1 MRELNENKNAHF
13 LEIEKSADTEIS
25 RPFNFDFGGD
35 YVEEPTL
42 RDYWRSIRKHLFL
55 AFGLPVLCTL
65 LVAIF
70 LFRLPNLYEGDVS
83 IQVDMEN
90 RPDLSPPPGNGVLQ
104 FDDRAYFNTQLQI
117 IESPTVLRRVV
128 KTLDLE
134 HNRPFCDYYINNPS
148 IGQIIKKNLGLN
160 FAPPPSS
167 SDGPFDPALS
177 EATRAELVEAKR
189 LAPYVAALELA
200 VVVTPVTETKLNIKD
215 TRLIQISFN
224 HPDPQLAATVT
235 NTLADALLQVN
246 LQRISESSV
255 TKGDFFQRRIGELQ
269 NQIRGGEEQLADYA
283 TNHQILSLE
292 NDQNTVVERL
302 VGLNKQLME
311 AENDRKQAEAAY
323 RAALA
328 PGAAE
333 ALSEGTAKEIESA
346 KVKLNELRAQRAQFL
361 VGTTEK
367 WPEVQEIDKQ
377 IEVLEK
383 QVIDSNGRAT
393 ATVLTNLE
401 TRYRGTMARENAL
414 RSAFDQQRDETFTQN
429 RSAINYRIIQQEIES
444 NRNLLKELLQRSKE
458 NEVSA
463 AGTPNNIHIVDYAV
477 AQDQPAGPPRLLYL
491 AVAFGVFLPI
501 GVGSALLR
509 DYLNTT
515 VCSADDAE
523 KWLSLPVLAVIP
535 AVRGWSR
542 NHLRYGTSVSKL
554 LTGHTSRNPELLI
567 NADTRSKLAEAYRQL
582 RTSMLLSALGD
593 ALKTILVTSTQ
604 PSEGKTTVVVNL
616 AMSLAQHGANVL
628 IIDADMRGSRLHSIF
643 ELDNEQGLSTILS
656 GEISEGDMTSIIKR
670 HDASGLSVLTSGPE
684 PLNPAELLG
693 SERMRT
699 LLTKVESMH
708 THIII
713 DSPPVG
719 ALSDSAIVSPIA
731 DGVLLVVRSS
741 KISREAVRQSL
752 KLLNFVGA
760 RVVGVVLNDVSESD
774 AVPLLYN
781 HNRYFADRS

>member
-1 MRELNENKNAHF
+1 MRELNEHKNAHF
-13 LEIEKSADTEIS
+13 LEVEKSADTEIS
-25 RPFNFDFGGD
+25 HPFNLDFGSD

-55 AFGLPVLCTL
+55 AFGVPILCTL
-65 LVAIF
+65 LVAIY

-83 IQVDMEN
+83 IHFDMEN

-117 IESPTVLRRVV
+117 IESPTVIRRVI

-134 HNRPFCDYYINNPS
+134 HNQPFCDYYINNPS

-160 FAPPPSS
+160 FAPPPST

-177 EATRAELVEAKR
+177 AATREELIEGKR
-189 LAPYVAALELA
+189 LAPYVAALQLA

-302 VGLNKQLME
+302 VGLNKQLLE

-361 VGTTEK
+361 VETTEK

-383 QVIDSNGRAT
+383 QIIDSSGRAT
-393 ATVLTNLE
+393 ATILTNLE

-491 AVAFGVFLPI
+491 ALAFGVFLPF

-515 VCSADDAE
+515 VRTADDAE
-523 KWLSLPVLAVIP
+523 KWLNLPVLAVIP
-535 AVRGWSR
+535 SVRGWRR
-542 NHLRYGTSVSKL
+542 N
-554 LTGHTSRNPELLI
+554 
-567 NADTRSKLAEAYRQL
+567 
-582 RTSMLLSALGD
+582 
-593 ALKTILVTSTQ
+593 
-604 PSEGKTTVVVNL
+604 
-616 AMSLAQHGANVL
+616 
-628 IIDADMRGSRLHSIF
+628 RL
-643 ELDNEQGLSTILS
+643 
-656 GEISEGDMTSIIKR
+656 
-670 HDASGLSVLTSGPE
+670 
-684 PLNPAELLG
+684 
-693 SERMRT
+693 
-699 LLTKVESMH
+699 
-708 THIII
+708 
-713 DSPPVG
+713 
-719 ALSDSAIVSPIA
+719 
-731 DGVLLVVRSS
+731 
-741 KISREAVRQSL
+741 
-752 KLLNFVGA
+752 
-760 RVVGVVLNDVSESD
+760 
-774 AVPLLYN
+774 
-781 HNRYFADRS
+781 